1 MIVSQKMLNILGVQL
16 LWHLPSKPGVVL
28 LYELHDH
35 LCGGTE
41 LQCLL
46 WVEPAR
52 NAVEPA

>member
-16 LWHLPSKPGVVL
+16 LWHLPSKPGMVL
-28 LYELHDH
+28 LCKLHDH

-46 WVEPAR
+46 WVEPAG

>member
-1 MIVSQKMLNILGVQL
+1 MIVSQKVLNILGVQL

-28 LYELHDH
+28 PYELHDH

-41 LQCLL
+41 LQCLF